1 MAEEKSGA
9 VQNKL
14 GQLFI
19 DIGANGLGNL
29 VKGLQSLQ
37 ANFLLSKKAG
47 EEFIKPFKEMSL
59 NANNAVVNYDKL
71 HAVMGTSLL
80 DIQRWRKAA
89 EITGTPFNT
98 LATGLKNFQ
107 QQLLGIRAGLDSKG
121 MQGFAL
127 LGIDPNSL
135 DYNKPF
141 ENLML
146 IFRKLQGVNE
156 ATRTKVISLLGL
168 SEDLIYFVDKY
179 NQLQGTENRQINENL
194 LLNKQEMKMLREQN
208 DMWNVLKVTVS
219 SAQEKFISKQ
229 KWINKLLETTLN
241 WINGTH
247 PILTDMIKEFEEWA
261 NNPHPVLRDLFE
273 VIGESATKLL
283 QWLEENRKKRIEELP
298 EKIKEQEE
306 KVEALERVYKKEEK
320 ILKALH
326 LPDKGMEEEREKI
339 ENEKKKLER
348 LKQEQIQLQEHFDKK
363 EKEEKAKEIKAAK
376 AKSEQPQTSKKTQPD
391 VNYSVNL
398 KFQNENEKTPPLPN
412 VTPSQSSLSYLP
424 RSEQNNINNE
434 KQFTVINNFEQYING
449 ENPQEIADETGR
461 QVSADLTTLY
471 NINQARI

>member
-59 NANNAVVNYDKL
+59 NASNAVANYDKL
-71 HAVMGTSLL
+71 HAVMGTSQL
-80 DIQRWRKAA
+80 DIQNWRKAA
-89 EITGTPFNT
+89 ERTGTPFNT
-98 LATGLKNFQ
+98 LSTGLKNFQ
-107 QQLLGIRAGLDSKG
+107 QQLLGIRAGLDSNG

-135 DYNKPF
+135 DYKKPF
-141 ENLML
+141 ENLMF
-146 IFRKLQGVNE
+146 IFKRLQGVNE

-179 NQLQGTENRQINENL
+179 NQLQGTSNRQINENL
-194 LLNKQEMKMLREQN
+194 LLNKQEMGILRDQN
-208 DMWNVLKVTVS
+208 DAWNLLKVTAT

-229 KWINKLLETTLN
+229 TWINDLLETTL
-241 WINGTH
+241 
-247 PILTDMIKEFEEWA
+247 KWA
-261 NNPHPVLRDLFE
+261 NDTHPVLSKMIENFDSWANDPHPIILNLFKS
-273 VIGESATKLL
+273 IGWAGEKLL
-283 QWLEENRKKRIEELP
+283 QLMETLGKISGEIKVNMLPDGIDQDSINQLVNSKDPEVRRRWKEVQTGQFGKQPQKQIENKPAQIPNKPVALTYNDLQKRYGI
-298 EKIKEQEE
+298 
-306 KVEALERVYKKEEK
+306 KVEEALPLLPKE
-320 ILKALH
+320 A
-326 LPDKGMEEEREKI
+326 P
-339 ENEKKKLER
+339 
-348 LKQEQIQLQEHFDKK
+348 
-363 EKEEKAKEIKAAK
+363 
-376 AKSEQPQTSKKTQPD
+376 
-391 VNYSVNL
+391 
-398 KFQNENEKTPPLPN
+398 
-412 VTPSQSSLSYLP
+412 PSQSSMSYLP